1 MDITKRTLKVYI
13 TITQLITLKIHMN
26 YLGAVGIKGAN
37 ATVGLASPRAPVA

>member
-13 TITQLITLKIHMN
+13 TITQLITLKIYMN
-26 YLGAVGIKGAN
+26 YLALFEIKGAN